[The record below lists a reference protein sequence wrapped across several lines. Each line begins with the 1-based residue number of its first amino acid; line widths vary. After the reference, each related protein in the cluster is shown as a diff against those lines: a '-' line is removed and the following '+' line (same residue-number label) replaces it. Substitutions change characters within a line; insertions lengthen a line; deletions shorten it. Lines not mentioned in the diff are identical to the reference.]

1 MTGRRG
7 RYVTAC
13 LAVAV
18 LVTGCVATRI
28 RAEDRDR
35 GFLLTI
41 SAPRQV
47 WASGQPIAVSSE
59 FSYLGPGATEV
70 WGPGPGPHVGF
81 DVVELTGHR
90 KMQAIW
96 LLACQSWTM
105 TRLPITTPFRKGGGY
120 SDDDPDAAFYRQ
132 YFADPEFRLPAGR
145 WQITA
150 TAPFSL
156 GPDSCGGPAVDLR
169 ASITLTVQ

>member
-1 MTGRRG
+1 M
-7 RYVTAC
+7 
-13 LAVAV
+13 L
-18 LVTGCVATRI
+18 LTGCVATPI

-41 SAPRQV
+41 SAPHQV
-47 WASGQPIAVSSE
+47 WGAGQPIEVSSR
-59 FSYLGPGATEV
+59 FSYLGAGATKV
-70 WGPGPGPHVGF
+70 WGAAPGPHVRF

-90 KMQAIW
+90 KMHAGWRQGCASW
-96 LLACQSWTM
+96 LM
-105 TRLPITTPFRKGGGY
+105 TQLPITTPFNKSGGWT
-120 SDDDPDAAFYRQ
+120 DEDPDAAFYRQ

-156 GPDSCGGPAVDLR
+156 GPDTCGGPNVDLR
-169 ASITLTVQ
+169 ASLTLTVQ